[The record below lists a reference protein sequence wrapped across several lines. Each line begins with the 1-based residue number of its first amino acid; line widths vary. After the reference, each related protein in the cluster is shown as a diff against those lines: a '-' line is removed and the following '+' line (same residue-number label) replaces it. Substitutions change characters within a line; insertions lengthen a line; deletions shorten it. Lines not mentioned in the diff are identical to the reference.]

1 MKGIM
6 KYLIIG
12 SEGFLGK
19 ALSNVL
25 SASQGDVLLKV
36 DLALEDKEGKRERQY
51 KIDLKDT
58 PRLVS
63 LCKAEQPDVIFNLA
77 GVFNSTSPVELFAA
91 NCFAPIAFLEASAGL
106 DFKLILIGS
115 AAEYGVTGKGKRI
128 SEDFPLNP
136 VSDYGISKACQTFMA
151 MRFANKYKSPKVIIA
166 RLFNMIGTGMRS
178 NLFLGGFARQIADIE
193 KGLAS
198 SPVIK
203 TGNLESYRDL
213 LSVKVVAECLK
224 VLASHGEHGEIY
236 NICSSRPVKIWDALQ
251 QLLGLTRKKISFEI
265 DPGKFKANDI
275 PWSVGEN
282 SKFSKFKK
290 ISFADDDLKAAIK
303 ETLDWYR
310 GA

>member
-1 MKGIM
+1 M

-19 ALSNVL
+19 ALSSVL
-25 SASQGDVLLKV
+25 SASGGDVLLKV
-36 DLALEDKEGKRERQY
+36 DLALEDKKGEREKQY

-58 PRLVS
+58 LKLVS
-63 LCKAEQPDVIFNLA
+63 LCKTQKPDVIFNLA
-77 GVFNSTSPVELFAA
+77 GIFNSTSPVELLTA
-91 NCFAPIAFLEASAGL
+91 NCFAPVAFLKASDGL

-115 AAEYGVTGKGKRI
+115 AAEYGVTKQGKKI

-136 VSDYGISKACQTFMA
+136 ISDYGISKACQTFMA
-151 MRFANKYKSPKVIIA
+151 MSFAKKHKSPAVIIA
-166 RLFNMIGTGMRS
+166 RLFNMIGPGMQR
-178 NLFLGGFARQIADIE
+178 NLFLGNFAKQIADIE
-193 KGLAS
+193 KGLTS

-213 LSVKVVAECLK
+213 LSVKMAAECLK
-224 VLASHGEHGEIY
+224 ALASHGEHGEIY
-236 NICSSRPVKIWDALQ
+236 NICSSRPVKIGDALQ
-251 QLLGLTRKKISFEI
+251 QLLRLTRKKISFEI
-265 DPGKFKANDI
+265 VPGKFKANDI

-282 SKFSKFKK
+282 SKLSKFQK
-290 ISFADDDLKAAIK
+290 ISFAQDELKAAIK